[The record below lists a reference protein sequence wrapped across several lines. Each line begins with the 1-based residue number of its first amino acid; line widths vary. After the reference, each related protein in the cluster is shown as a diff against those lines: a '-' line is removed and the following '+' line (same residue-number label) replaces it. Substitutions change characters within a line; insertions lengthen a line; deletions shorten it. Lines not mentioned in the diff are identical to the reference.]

1 MLETVVEDGVHSNLG
16 PGPSPDGGG
25 HDKPGALASGRV
37 TRPGTVTELFTCGG
51 SPLWRCGSGFSSSPL
66 PMMTSRCSST
76 TSPCWT
82 RTTSGWNPLGLSLAE
97 AKTLLLE
104 LQRLVLSRQ
113 IAAFLAARM
122 ACPACGRT
130 RGIKDQKTIA
140 FQFGRA
146 AVLGGLA

>member
-1 MLETVVEDGVHSNLG
+1 MGVASLALRFRLQLVAVADDDEQVFIDDIAVLDKDYERLE
-16 PGPSPDGGG
+16 
-25 HDKPGALASGRV
+25 
-37 TRPGTVTELFTCGG
+37 
-51 SPLWRCGSGFSSSPL
+51 
-66 PMMTSRCSST
+66 
-76 TSPCWT
+76 
-82 RTTSGWNPLGLSLAE
+82 PLGLSLAE
-97 AKTLLLE
+97 AKALLLE